1 MQTGKTLLFQSF
13 HGARPLEMGRSKA
26 FALPLSSLHGRSFN
40 KKSSAKLMVLLFLG
54 GVSKLSLRCVTA
66 AVSILS

>member
-1 MQTGKTLLFQSF
+1 
-13 HGARPLEMGRSKA
+13 MGRSKA
-26 FALPLSSLHGRSFN
+26 FALPLSSLHGRTFN
-40 KKSSAKLMVLLFLG
+40 KKSSAKLMALLFFG